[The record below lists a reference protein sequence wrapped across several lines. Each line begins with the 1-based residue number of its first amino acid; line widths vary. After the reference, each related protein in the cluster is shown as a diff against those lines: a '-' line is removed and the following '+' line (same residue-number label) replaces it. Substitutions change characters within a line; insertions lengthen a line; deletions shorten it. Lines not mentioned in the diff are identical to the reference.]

1 MLTDREIIRTL
12 TLEHLEGEGEYL
24 LCTSDECHVGEDDE

>member
-12 TLEHLEGEGEYL
+12 TLEHLEGDDYL
-24 LCTSDECHVGEDDE
+24 LCTADQSHVGEDND